1 MGFSQNLFLIIAA
14 LVGLA
19 EACSNGQCRIL
30 DECSSNQDCE
40 AGLYCFTCPAGSS
53 GSRCVRSTITDQF
66 KLLFPGR
73 LSVTANRDSHCT
85 TQTRRTWVV
94 SIQNYIEAENSLWK
108 AAGLEMDN
116 ASETECINNSLPFNK
131 YAFLTTHNAYAID
144 GYPSHTGVPRITLT
158 NQEDSITEQLNNG
171 ARALMLDTYDF
182 RGDVW
187 LCHSFKGQCY
197 DYTAFKIMSNAAF
210 TDAGLMKYRFPVTKM
225 PRNGHDWPLVSD
237 MIQNNQ
243 RLLVFTSV
251 QSKEASEGIAYQ
263 WNYMV
268 ENQYGDGGM
277 KAGSCT
283 NRGESPPLD
292 DKSRSLVLV
301 NYFRSIPMKQ
311 LSCGDNS
318 GNLIN
323 MLHTCNGAAPDG
335 KFVAVDHYKRSEGGG
350 SFQAVDL
357 LNGKLL
363 CGCDDLH
370 ACVAT
375 RCLNLLAFIGT
386 MAKPETSL
394 NLTVKFSVLMFRPR
408 LQGITKLTRS
418 ASCLLFLGSVNH
430 RSSSFRTGQRRAEL
444 EVKETRS
451 DTERVRGDW
460 GSLTVW
466 YLSIDAQNGIS
477 IDAPQELEFDVRSGK
492 YGTRS
497 HGLRYT
503 PLHDIRSPN
512 VG

>member
-66 KLLFPGR
+66 KLL
-73 LSVTANRDSHCT
+73 
-85 TQTRRTWVV
+85 
-94 SIQNYIEAENSLWK
+94 
-108 AAGLEMDN
+108 
-116 ASETECINNSLPFNK
+116 NNSLPFNK

-144 GYPSHTGVPRITLT
+144 GYPSRTGVPRITLT
-158 NQEDSITEQLNNG
+158 NQEDNITEQLNNG
-171 ARALMLDTYDF
+171 ARALMIDTYDF

-197 DYTAFKIMSNAAF
+197 DYTAFGPAIDTLKEIEAFLSANPSAIVTLILEDYVRAPNGLTKVF

-311 LSCGDNS
+311 LSCGENS

-323 MLHTCNGAAPDG
+323 MLHACNGAAASRWAN
-335 KFVAVDHYKRSEGGG
+335 FVAVDFYKRSEGGG

-363 CGCDDLH
+363 CGCDDIH
-370 ACVAT
+370 ACVP
-375 RCLNLLAFIGT
+375 GS
-386 MAKPETSL
+386 TS
-394 NLTVKFSVLMFRPR
+394 
-408 LQGITKLTRS
+408 G
-418 ASCLLFLGSVNH
+418 AC
-430 RSSSFRTGQRRAEL
+430 
-444 EVKETRS
+444 
-451 DTERVRGDW
+451 
-460 GSLTVW
+460 
-466 YLSIDAQNGIS
+466 
-477 IDAPQELEFDVRSGK
+477 
-492 YGTRS
+492 
-497 HGLRYT
+497 T
-503 PLHDIRSPN
+503 PSQH
-512 VG
+512 